1 MLSKDQLFS
10 PKSQILLTLVLMTMI
25 LIPFSDLIKVF
36 AQEGIIA
43 SITVENGPV
52 EFTYNPGNGNLY
64 VSNYASDSVSV
75 IDSDNNKVLTTITVG
90 SSPYGLAYNPHNQYV
105 NVAN

>member
-1 MLSKDQLFS
+1 
-10 PKSQILLTLVLMTMI
+10 MTMI

-36 AQEGIIA
+36 AQEGIIT

-52 EFTYNPGNGNLY
+52 EFTYNPDDGNLY

-75 IDSDNNKVLTTITVG
+75 IDSDTNRVITQ
-90 SSPYGLAYNPHNQYV
+90 PLR
-105 NVAN
+105 

>member
-1 MLSKDQLFS
+1 
-10 PKSQILLTLVLMTMI
+10 MTMI

-36 AQEGIIA
+36 AQEGIIT

-52 EFTYNPGNGNLY
+52 EFTYNPDNGNLY

-75 IDSDNNKVLTTITVG
+75 IDSDTNRVIATITVG
-90 SSPYGLAYNPHNQYV
+90 SSPYGLAYNPNNQYIY
-105 NVAN
+105 VANQA